1 MSQSRLTDEEI
12 QKLIE
17 CIESGVDVP
26 EDLLPKLSPGFFEK
40 LRFAGKFDYK
50 ELDKYKIPTV
60 EYAGKRSE
68 SVILAQAAITGG
80 AAPLQIVRSFA
91 NGKNGDWKNLIVQGD
106 NLQFLKTCYM
116 NHDPLIRNKVKGKV
130 KLVYIDPP
138 FATKSDFQSSEGEQ
152 SYSDKIERAEFLELL
167 REGLIYLKEI
177 LSPDGSIYIHLDYR
191 MIHYVKLVLDE
202 LFGKENFRSDIVWQR
217 SSSGKTISK
226 QFPRDLDYILWYSKS
241 GSYIF
246 NPTFKPLSDS
256 TIAMYNRD
264 DNDGRGKYRLYPMQ
278 KTASPGPETTY
289 DYKDNAGKIW
299 KCPAKGWRMKVEKIK
314 ALENDGRLCL
324 EGSTLSEKAYW
335 NEREN
340 EGKLS
345 NNLWD
350 DIANLQGAN
359 KEILNY
365 PTQKPEALIERMVT
379 SSSNKGDLVLDCFAG
394 SGTAGAVAEKLGRRW
409 IVCDFGKHA
418 IYTMQK
424 RVLRIA
430 ESKKLGNGK
439 KTEKYGQPPKPFCVV
454 SAGAYDFSKIMNLR
468 GNKDVYVSFV
478 LGLFG
483 IIQESTDFSK
493 KYKLPNIYAE
503 KDGDPV
509 EVYPIW
515 EDEYLKEIRIDEE
528 YLQGI
533 ISASKGKLKG
543 DYYIVTPETCTVI
556 SNTTLKNEYKEEV
569 NFHLLK
575 FPYKVLED
583 VSRQFQIEE
592 QPSASADINKL
603 ISSTGF
609 YFNEEVSINVRRK
622 KGGFK
627 IENFSTKI
635 LNSKKELFNSMDGLA
650 MILIDVDYDG
660 KIFDM
665 DEVVY
670 GKDIGEDGLVK
681 VSGLLD
687 KTVIIAVDKHGN
699 ESKITK
705 V

>member
-17 CIESGVDVP
+17 CIESGADVP
-26 EDLLPKLSPGFFEK
+26 EDILPKLSPSFFEK
-40 LRFAGKFDYK
+40 LRAAGKFDYK
-50 ELDKYKIPTV
+50 ELDRYRIPTL

-116 NHDPLIRNKVKGKV
+116 NQDQLIKDKVKGKV
-130 KLVYIDPP
+130 KLIYIDPP
-138 FATKSDFQSSEGEQ
+138 FATKSDFGGDDGVK
-152 SYSDKIERAEFLELL
+152 SYSDKITSAEFIENL
-167 REGLIYLKEI
+167 RERLIYLHE
-177 LSPDGSIYIHLDYR
+177 LLANDGCICLHLDQKMNQYFKVI
-191 MIHYVKLVLDE
+191 MDE
-202 LFGKENFRSDIVWQR
+202 IFGKDRLKNEIIWYYWNKFQM
-217 SSSGKTISK
+217 
-226 QFPRDLDYILWYSKS
+226 RDM
-241 GSYIF
+241 GSYPKNHETIYVFSKTKNYTF
-246 NPTFKPLSDS
+246 NPQAQPLDRPKKLKR
-256 TIAMYNRD
+256 IYWDAEKGRIQNIKGD
-264 DNDGRGKYRLYPMQ
+264 DGKVV
-278 KTASPGPETTY
+278 
-289 DYKDNAGKIW
+289 YKDVYDE
-299 KCPAKGWRMKVEKIK
+299 KVDDVWDIPYLGTTSKER
-314 ALENDGRLCL
+314 LE
-324 EGSTLSEKAYW
+324 
-335 NEREN
+335 
-340 EGKLS
+340 
-345 NNLWD
+345 
-350 DIANLQGAN
+350 
-359 KEILNY
+359 Y
-365 PTQKPEALIERMVT
+365 PTQKSEELLSRIVA
-379 SSSNKGDLVLDCFAG
+379 SYSDKGDLVIDCFAG
-394 SGTAGAVAEKLGRRW
+394 SGTTAAVAEKLNRRW
-409 IVCDFGKHA
+409 IMCDFGKHA

-424 RVLRIA
+424 RLLNITD
-430 ESKKLGNGK
+430 SKKLENGNK
-439 KTEKYGQPPKPFCVV
+439 PEKYDQPPKPFCVV

-468 GNKDVYVSFV
+468 ENKDVYVSFV

-483 IIQESTDFSK
+483 IIQGDTDFLK
-493 KYKLPNIYAE
+493 KFKFPNIFAE

-515 EDEYLKEIRIDEE
+515 QDEYLKDIRVDEE

-533 ISASKGKLKG
+533 INASKGNLKG
-543 DYYIVTPETCTVI
+543 DYYIITPETCTVI
-556 SNTTLKNEYKEEV
+556 GNTSLKNNNKEDV

-592 QPSASADINKL
+592 QPSSIEDINKL

-609 YFNEEVSINVRRK
+609 YFNEEVSIKIKRQRE
-622 KGGFK
+622 GFK
-627 IENFSTKI
+627 IEHFSTKI
-635 LNSKKELFNSMDGLA
+635 LNSKKELFTGIDGLA
-650 MILIDVDYDG
+650 MILVDVDYDG

-670 GKDIGEDGLVK
+670 GKDIGDDGLVK
-681 VSGLLD
+681 ITGLSD